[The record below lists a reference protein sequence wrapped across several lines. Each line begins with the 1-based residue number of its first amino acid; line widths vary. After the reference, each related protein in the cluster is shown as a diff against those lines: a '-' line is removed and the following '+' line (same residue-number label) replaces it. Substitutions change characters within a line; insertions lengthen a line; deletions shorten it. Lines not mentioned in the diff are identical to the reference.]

1 MTQHGP
7 SPTPDELVARLVSA
21 ARDRSGGDLS
31 AREQAG
37 VYRLERALLRN
48 GHGQVRLRSTSRVLW
63 LLPIALAA
71 ILGGVAMKRALHAA
85 TDAEHAITFQV
96 VSAKVADGGY
106 ISSDSPQAAVRFS
119 DQSDLGLAVGTR
131 MRISHLEVRGA
142 HVMLEG
148 GALHVRIHPQPRA
161 SWTLNAG
168 PYVVHV
174 TGTEFDL
181 AWRGDEQT
189 LDLQLHKG
197 SVVVEGPLA
206 AGGVKV
212 DAGQHL
218 IANTKAGSLS
228 LVDELNAAS
237 RSPDAVGI
245 RLVPASQAAGGRS
258 APVSPSRVAP
268 TAPTGP
274 AGARAEEL
282 NWNTRVAH
290 GDFDGVIEDA
300 DRRGI
305 DKVLVESTPV
315 ELAALADAA
324 RYARR
329 RDVAKR
335 ALTAERSRY
344 PDSLQARDAPFFLG
358 SIDEAQKNDAA
369 AIEWY
374 DVYLRESADGA
385 YASQALGRKMV
396 LAQRIR
402 DFESARAIATAYL
415 ARFPDGPYASSARKL
430 LQSQ

>member
-21 ARDRSGGDLS
+21 ARDASGGDLS

-37 VYRLERALLRN
+37 VYRLERAVLRN
-48 GHGQVRLRSTSRVLW
+48 GHGHVRLRATPRVLW
-63 LLPIALAA
+63 LLPVALAA
-71 ILGGVAMKRALHAA
+71 ILGGVALKRALHGA
-85 TDAEHAITFQV
+85 TDVEHAITFQV

-148 GALHVRIHPQPRA
+148 GALHVRIRPQPRA

-218 IANTKAGSLS
+218 IADTKAGSLS
-228 LVDELNAAS
+228 LVDELTA
-237 RSPDAVGI
+237 RSPDAIGT
-245 RLVPASQAAGGRS
+245 RLAPASQAAGGRT
-258 APVSPSRVAP
+258 APGSPSRVAP
-268 TAPTGP
+268 TAPTS
-274 AGARAEEL
+274 ARAEEP

-305 DKVLVESTPV
+305 DKVLVESTPT

-335 ALTAERSRY
+335 ALMAERSRY

-402 DFESARAIATAYL
+402 DVDSARAIATTYL

>member
-21 ARDRSGGDLS
+21 ARDASGGDLS

-48 GHGQVRLRSTSRVLW
+48 AHSLRATPRVLW
-63 LLPIALAA
+63 LLPVALAA
-71 ILGGVAMKRALHAA
+71 VLGGVAIKRALHGA
-85 TDAEHAITFQV
+85 TDVEHAITFQV

-228 LVDELNAAS
+228 LVDELNAAA
-237 RSPDAVGI
+237 RSSDAIGN
-245 RLVPASQAAGGRS
+245 RLAPASQAAGGRS
-258 APVSPSRVAP
+258 ASGSPSRVAP
-268 TAPTGP
+268 TAPTS
-274 AGARAEEL
+274 ARAEEP

-305 DKVLVESTPV
+305 DKVLAESTPI

-402 DFESARAIATAYL
+402 DVDSARAIATAYL

>member
-1 MTQHGP
+1 MTQHVP

-21 ARDRSGGDLS
+21 ARDASGGDLS

-48 GHGQVRLRSTSRVLW
+48 AHSLRATPRVLW
-63 LLPIALAA
+63 LLPVALAA
-71 ILGGVAMKRALHAA
+71 VLGGMAIKRALHGA
-85 TDAEHAITFQV
+85 TDVEHAITFQV

-189 LDLQLHKG
+189 LDLQLHRG

-228 LVDELNAAS
+228 LVDELNAAA
-237 RSPDAVGI
+237 RSPDAIGT
-245 RLVPASQAAGGRS
+245 RLAPASQAAAGRS
-258 APVSPSRVAP
+258 ASGSPSRVAP
-268 TAPTGP
+268 TGPTS
-274 AGARAEEL
+274 ARAEEP

-305 DKVLVESTPV
+305 DKVLAESTPI

-402 DFESARAIATAYL
+402 DVDSARAIATTYL